1 MDNNLNENMMNN
13 IKNMVDNGD
22 ISGAISQISPEM
34 INNFSKM
41 LSNSQN
47 SSNSNSN
54 SNSNNSNSNSN
65 SNSSNQN
72 NNTSSNFDFSGIDM
86 NTILN
91 MKSVMDKMNN
101 SNDPRSNLLS
111 SLKPYLRDSKKEKL
125 DQYSNLLKMANIAE
139 LMKNDKKEH
148 NNNA

>member
-41 LSNSQN
+41 LSNSQS

-54 SNSNNSNSNSN
+54 ANNNSNS
-65 SNSSNQN
+65 SSSVQN
-72 NNTSSNFDFSGIDM
+72 NNASSNFDFSGIDM
-86 NTILN
+86 NTILK

-111 SLKPYLRDSKKEKL
+111 SLKPYLRDSKREKL

>member
-47 SSNSNSN
+47 NSNSK
-54 SNSNNSNSNSN
+54 SNNSNSN

-72 NNTSSNFDFSGIDM
+72 NSTSSNFDFSGIDM
-86 NTILN
+86 NTILK

-111 SLKPYLRDSKKEKL
+111 SLKPYLRDSKREKL

>member
-34 INNFSKM
+34 ISTFSKM
-41 LSNSQN
+41 LSNSQS

-54 SNSNNSNSNSN
+54 SNSN
-65 SNSSNQN
+65 SSSQN

-86 NTILN
+86 NTILK

-111 SLKPYLRDSKKEKL
+111 SLKPYLRNSKREKL